1 MTIYV
6 KVDMSHNRVQNLI
19 DLMTTRFAEDFP
31 DNILSVEVK
40 QDGSVAWVKLNFIEN
55 IPGNLGGAILDTA
68 EPGQE
73 HTDKV
78 KADMMAPGW
87 HPPDENPGQ

>member
-6 KVDMSHNRVQNLI
+6 KVDMSHARVQNLI

-31 DNILSVEVK
+31 DNILSVNIK
-40 QDGSVAWVKLNFIEN
+40 DDGTVAWVKLNFITN

-73 HTDKV
+73 HIDKV
-78 KADMMAPGW
+78 LADMNTPGW
-87 HPPDENPGQ
+87 YPPEENPGQ